1 MKIRKIFN
9 KYWISILVL
18 FVLLAFVDQYNFQA
32 HYKMIKELRTLQKE
46 KAFYL
51 EEIARDSADYQQLF
65 DSDENLEKFAREK
78 YKMKKTDEDIFIIIE
93 EANK

>member
-1 MKIRKIFN
+1 MKIRKLFN
-9 KYWISILVL
+9 KYWISIIVL

-51 EEIARDSADYQQLF
+51 EEIAKDSAVFKHLF
-65 DSDENLEKFAREK
+65 DNDENLEKFAREK
-78 YKMKKTDEDIFIIIE
+78 YKMKKPNEDIFLIIE
-93 EANK
+93 EE